1 MAARRVVLL
10 PVMRKMRAAA
20 SPSPGHEGVTQG
32 YGAGAPAPDTMKD
45 FFETLIDT
53 ANAKVALKRENER
66 READDLARTKA
77 EGQRLADACYEENQ
91 PMFDAAVAAMRNKG
105 IVASY
110 ERRPTG
116 VLIVFD
122 ALETDAAL
130 KRLASSFEYAYF
142 HGDLQISE
150 VVGGGAAVARTVT
163 RNELGPAFVAW
174 MTAAM
179 EARGARPARPRF

>member
-1 MAARRVVLL
+1 
-10 PVMRKMRAAA
+10 MRKTLDALPPADDGVMLAQDH
-20 SPSPGHEGVTQG
+20 GH
-32 YGAGAPAPDTMKD
+32 GAGGPRSPDTMKD
-45 FFETLIDT
+45 FFEKLIDA

-77 EGQRLADACYEENQ
+77 EGQRLADACYDERQ
-91 PMFDAAVAAMRNKG
+91 PMFDAAIAAMRNKG

-116 VLIVFD
+116 VLVVFD
-122 ALETDAAL
+122 SLETDAVL

-142 HGDLQISE
+142 HGDLHVTE
-150 VVGGGAAVARTVT
+150 VVCGGVATARTLAY
-163 RNELGPAFVAW
+163 NELEPAFVAW

-179 EARGARPARPRF
+179 EARASRPARPRF